1 MDELQ
6 NRPTGAQSDSPAP
19 APTRLWKKSFAWRRW
34 LLALMLL
41 MVMGFFLI
49 LAVSLTLVGGG
60 LSQGAEF
67 NEYLEDGEASAE
79 KKIVAIPIQG
89 VIMESMGSGPGTV
102 STVKRMLKAIQE
114 DKSVVGVLLVIDSP
128 GGGVTAS
135 DRIYHD
141 LLTFKDESKLPV
153 HSLFLD
159 ISASGGYYV
168 AMASDHIT
176 AHPTTV
182 TGSIGVISQF
192 FNASEAMNKVGVS
205 VNVIKSLNDKG
216 EVSFK
221 DIGSPYRPMSA
232 EERALLQSLVTEMWE
247 RFTEVVSQGREGKL
261 TAEQVRKLADG
272 RVFTGEQALELKL
285 VDAVG
290 YTGDS
295 YREIRK
301 ASGYQ
306 DAKIVTYRKEPTLAR
321 LLGLSARYSGA
332 LEGEG
337 VVLREILSGHS
348 GFLYL
353 WTAGGL

>member
-1 MDELQ
+1 
-6 NRPTGAQSDSPAP
+6 
-19 APTRLWKKSFAWRRW
+19 
-34 LLALMLL
+34 
-41 MVMGFFLI
+41 
-49 LAVSLTLVGGG
+49 
-60 LSQGAEF
+60 
-67 NEYLEDGEASAE
+67 
-79 KKIVAIPIQG
+79 
-89 VIMESMGSGPGTV
+89 
-102 STVKRMLKAIQE
+102 
-114 DKSVVGVLLVIDSP
+114 
-128 GGGVTAS
+128 
-135 DRIYHD
+135 
-141 LLTFKDESKLPV
+141 
-153 HSLFLD
+153 
-159 ISASGGYYV
+159 
-168 AMASDHIT
+168 
-176 AHPTTV
+176 
-182 TGSIGVISQF
+182 
-192 FNASEAMNKVGVS
+192 
-205 VNVIKSLNDKG
+205 
-216 EVSFK
+216 
-221 DIGSPYRPMSA
+221 MSA